1 MENWFV
7 PHQESI
13 LPHARRVLVLAPHPD
28 DEVFGCAGAIV
39 KYVRRNATVD
49 IVVFT
54 TGCAYLEGHEK
65 EVMKAT
71 RKQESM
77 LAAQIMSCHSP
88 EFLDFE
94 DRQLNQVPDLKEL
107 IQTKIDKFQP
117 DLIFVPSLWEIH
129 PDHRALCIST
139 LSSAMDAFNASNF
152 ELHVMQYEVSAPLN
166 PNFILDISDCY
177 HLKDSA
183 VQSFRSQLLSK
194 PYDVCIKGLNQY
206 RALTLNS
213 GTTQAEAYVLLGSK
227 DIGSWMKD
235 ALQITPPSLKFT
247 NDHALVNA
255 YQEQEQLKIEF
266 DKVRSDLDQLTS
278 HFDLL
283 NAQLEAT
290 QKNLQN
296 DRKILDS
303 THASWS
309 WKLTKPLRALGA
321 MLRDL

>member
-13 LPHARRVLVLAPHPD
+13 LPHARRVLVFAPHPD

-39 KYVRRNATVD
+39 KYVRRNATIG

-54 TGCAYLEGHEK
+54 TGCAYLDGHEK
-65 EVMKAT
+65 EAMKAT
-71 RKQESM
+71 RQQESM
-77 LAAQIMSCHSP
+77 LAAQILGCPSP

-94 DRQLNQVPDLKEL
+94 DRQLNQVPHLKEL
-107 IQTKIDKFQP
+107 IQAKIDTFQP

-139 LSSAMDAFNASNF
+139 LSCAMDAFEASKAQF
-152 ELHVMQYEVSAPLN
+152 HVMQYEVSAPLN
-166 PNFILDISDCY
+166 PNFILDISECH

-183 VQSFRSQLLSK
+183 VQSFGSQLLSK

-206 RALTLNS
+206 RTLTLNS

-227 DIGSWMKD
+227 DIRSWVKD
-235 ALQITPPSLKFT
+235 AFQMSSPSLKFT
-247 NDHALVNA
+247 HDHALVNA
-255 YQEQEQLKIEF
+255 YQDREQLKIEF
-266 DKVRSDLDQLTS
+266 DKVRSDLEQLTS
-278 HFDLL
+278 QFDLL
-283 NAQLEAT
+283 NVQLEAT
-290 QKNLQN
+290 QKDLHR
-296 DRKILDS
+296 DKMILAA
-303 THASWS
+303 TQASWS
-309 WKLTKPLRALGA
+309 WRLTKPLRALGA